1 MAQLCVTKW
10 WNAIGQRHRILR
22 LCLPAND
29 RLKTLVPIRL
39 LVDRKRAGSC
49 DWNIL
54 QKRPLMDHTTNTCK
68 IKCPSSFVIFLF
80 VWSLVYLSLLAGSRH
95 SWGWSSFPCQRAL
108 VAASLNFQN
117 LIFRGLEHRLFL
129 SFQRL
134 GDFCGYEGMVWWE
147 CEEWCL
153 IFSENLSFQS
163 CYTWNRPDHTSHI
176 SNSSLI
182 H

>member
-1 MAQLCVTKW
+1 MIDSRHLCQSDFWSIVRGPAA
-10 WNAIGQRHRILR
+10 AIETFY
-22 LCLPAND
+22 
-29 RLKTLVPIRL
+29 K
-39 LVDRKRAGSC
+39 KRSL
-49 DWNIL
+49 I
-54 QKRPLMDHTTNTCK
+54 QHTTNTCK
-68 IKCPSSFVIFLF
+68 IKFPSSFMIVLS
-80 VWSLVYLSLLAGSRH
+80 VWSLVYLSLLVDLRH
-95 SWGWSSFPCQRAL
+95 CWGWSSFPCQRAL

-117 LIFRGLEHRLFL
+117 PIFWGLVHRLFL
-129 SFQRL
+129 SFQIL
-134 GDFCGYEGMVWWE
+134 WNFWWYEGMVWWE